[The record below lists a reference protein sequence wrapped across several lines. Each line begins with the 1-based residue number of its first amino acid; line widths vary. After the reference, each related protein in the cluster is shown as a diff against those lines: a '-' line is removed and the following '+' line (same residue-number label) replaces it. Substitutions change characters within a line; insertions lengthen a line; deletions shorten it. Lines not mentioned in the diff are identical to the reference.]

1 MSHRGPLL
9 TLLSGGVLAAV
20 LLGLSTQATHR
31 NTTVQDAA
39 ARSTSTAPSQPTA
52 TKQTIPPKA
61 SSSPSASK
69 PPPTNR
75 TATFAGRVTGAKAT
89 VAISVKNGKA
99 IAYLCDGNRTE
110 AWLRGAAGGG
120 QMTLTGAEGSR
131 LTATYGLTK
140 AAGTVTTSGK
150 QWRFDA
156 PVVHK
161 PSGLWRSTA
170 NVRGAKVE
178 AGWVVLADGTQVG
191 VATVDGV
198 PEPASPFDVKTG
210 TATIDGGNV
219 TVAPADPTS

>member
-31 NTTVQDAA
+31 NTAVQDAA
-39 ARSTSTAPSQPTA
+39 SRSTSTAPSQPTA
-52 TKQTIPPKA
+52 TKQTIPSKA
-61 SSSPSASK
+61 STAPAASK
-69 PPPTNR
+69 PPATSR
-75 TATFAGRVTGAKAT
+75 TATFAGKVTGNKAT
-89 VAISVKNGKA
+89 VAISMKNGKA

-110 AWLRGAAGGG
+110 AWLRGPASGG
-120 QMTLTGAEGSR
+120 QMTLTGAEGSKM
-131 LTATYGLTK
+131 TATYGLTK

-150 QWRFDA
+150 QWKFDA

-161 PSGLWRSTA
+161 PSGLWRSTSK
-170 NVRGAKVE
+170 VRGAEVE

-191 VATVDGV
+191 VASVDGE
-198 PEPASPFDVKTG
+198 PEPAPPFNVTTG